1 MEKLSGWKEAISR
14 YRHLL
19 YPGSRQHLDGLLH
32 AGRVDA
38 GDDGSEM
45 VGSNLKTKIIDSLLD
60 TLNFDARIRDV
71 RQGPFQTAVS
81 SRYCGLAATPH
92 ESGSHHEKAP
102 VNEAGLLM
110 DKSVLEL
117 AEMAKSPNSYEAAIG
132 MATINSLLE
141 IDNNRCIELNA
152 GDLLAER
159 GRGKT
164 VTLIGHFPFV
174 PKLRQIARELWVIE
188 RQPQAG
194 DLPENEAE
202 KYIPVAE
209 VIGITGTAFTNH
221 TIEYLL
227 GLCAPDAFVIV
238 LGGTTPLSSALFAY
252 GVDAVSGARVVESET
267 VMRGVSQGAIFRQLK
282 GLKLLTMM
290 R

>member
-1 MEKLSGWKEAISR
+1 
-14 YRHLL
+14 
-19 YPGSRQHLDGLLH
+19 
-32 AGRVDA
+32 
-38 GDDGSEM
+38 
-45 VGSNLKTKIIDSLLD
+45 
-60 TLNFDARIRDV
+60 
-71 RQGPFQTAVS
+71 
-81 SRYCGLAATPH
+81 
-92 ESGSHHEKAP
+92 
-102 VNEAGLLM
+102 M

>member
-1 MEKLSGWKEAISR
+1 
-14 YRHLL
+14 
-19 YPGSRQHLDGLLH
+19 
-32 AGRVDA
+32 
-38 GDDGSEM
+38 M

-81 SRYCGLAATPH
+81 SRHCGLAATPH
-92 ESGSHHEKAP
+92 EPGSHHEKAP

-141 IDNNRCIELNA
+141 IDNDRCIELNA

-267 VMRGVSQGAIFRQLK
+267 VMRGVSQGATFRQLK
-282 GLKLLTMM
+282 GIRLLTMV